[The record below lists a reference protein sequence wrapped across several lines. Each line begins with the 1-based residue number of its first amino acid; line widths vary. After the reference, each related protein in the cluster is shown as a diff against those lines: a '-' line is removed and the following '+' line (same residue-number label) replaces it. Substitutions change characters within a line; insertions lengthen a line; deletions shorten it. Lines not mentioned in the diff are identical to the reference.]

1 MTKSSLPFLHGGG
14 FTKQIPVL
22 SAFNSE
28 DGGPH
33 CLQQMEPTHVPLV
46 APILSGQAHL
56 GWTSLPGL
64 ISRTI
69 LSFNL
74 FRDLSEQLLHLDD
87 AVSCIKTIK
96 KKHLFGLCHQG
107 PSVFGDSC

>member
-14 FTKQIPVL
+14 LTKQRSVL

-33 CLQQMEPTHVPLV
+33 CLQLVEPTHVPLV

-69 LSFNL
+69 LSFTLFLDWDESNNL
-74 FRDLSEQLLHLDD
+74 
-87 AVSCIKTIK
+87 
-96 KKHLFGLCHQG
+96 
-107 PSVFGDSC
+107 